1 MERSNLWVISYLSQA
16 EKLSYHMIQ
25 TEINLRDFN
34 SDRNLFVS
42 NDDESERIG
51 YYIIKRT

>member
-42 NDDESERIG
+42 NDESERIG